1 MISEIQRYTEQL
13 FEDLNLP
20 DGLHADENKV
30 YTLNLGEGLIIQYAD
45 LNPGLELMSY
55 LGGLVEE
62 NKETFLMALM
72 RVNLFGKG
80 TGGGIL
86 GYDPRN
92 RNISYSL
99 AFPHSLTYKEFRHA
113 IEDFINYVELWTG
126 EFMKSRRGEK
136 SLLDF

>member
-1 MISEIQRYTEQL
+1 MFSEIQRYTEQL
-13 FEDLNLP
+13 VEDLSLEE
-20 DGLHADENKV
+20 GLHPDENKV
-30 YTLNLGEGLIIQYAD
+30 YTLNLGDGLVIQYAD

-62 NKETFLMALM
+62 NKETFLMAVM

-86 GYDPRN
+86 GYDSHN
-92 RNISYSL
+92 RNISFSL
-99 AFPHSLTYKEFRHA
+99 AFPYSLTYIEFRNA
-113 IEDFINYVELWTG
+113 LEDFINYVELWSE
-126 EFMKSRRGEK
+126 EFMKSRKGEK